1 LQRRPLRGAHRPLQ
15 RRVRFGRRCCFAAPA
30 PTVGSCLFVCCF
42 ALRRSQGNETTA
54 LRIAG
59 GLERR
64 GITVHLFDVAP

>member
-1 LQRRPLRGAHRPLQ
+1 L
-15 RRVRFGRRCCFAAPA
+15 
-30 PTVGSCLFVCCF
+30 LFCS
-42 ALRRSQGNETTA
+42 ASQGNETTA